1 VVTMLTADT
10 TNQSLYGLAPKG
22 LGQDV
27 ATIINGLSASTLDG
41 DAQNGLIANRTAA
54 LTKTEEGYQ
63 LELTK
68 LEARMQTL
76 YQRYLMQFTAM
87 ETLMNSLNNTRDYM
101 NNTRDYMKSQID
113 VITSAYDKN

>member
-1 VVTMLTADT
+1 
-10 TNQSLYGLAPKG
+10 
-22 LGQDV
+22 
-27 ATIINGLSASTLDG
+27 
-41 DAQNGLIANRTAA
+41 

-101 NNTRDYMKSQID
+101 KSQID